1 MNASRC
7 HTVHFY
13 ETPESLLDLLEAFVR
28 KGLARRERVVLL
40 TLPGRWKLLADR
52 LGTAD
57 RARIVFLD
65 SRKVLSRILVDGRPD
80 PDRFAALARELLK
93 TMAGR
98 PFRVFGDAVD
108 LLAQEGNFEGAVRL
122 EELWNDL
129 RRSRAFPLF

>member
-1 MNASRC
+1 MSASQD
-7 HTVHFY
+7 HAVHFY
-13 ETPESLLDLLEAFVR
+13 EEPGSLLDLLEAFVR
-28 KGLARRERVVLL
+28 EGLARKERVVLL

-52 LGTAD
+52 LRTAD

-65 SRKVLSRILVDGRPD
+65 AREALSRILVDGRPD
-80 PDRFAALARELLK
+80 PDRFAALARELLGK
-93 TMAGR
+93 TADR

-129 RRSRAFPLF
+129 RRSRAFSLF